1 MRGCQKKMM
10 MMQHDDGWMMV
21 QPSLPLASSQVG
33 DWSPALLG
41 ERRVGTSQIVR
52 SVGDRFSQQRCLK
65 E

>member
-1 MRGCQKKMM
+1 MRGCQKKK

-41 ERRVGTSQIVR
+41 ERRGFCSTSGYKVLLALW
-52 SVGDRFSQQRCLK
+52 V
-65 E
+65 